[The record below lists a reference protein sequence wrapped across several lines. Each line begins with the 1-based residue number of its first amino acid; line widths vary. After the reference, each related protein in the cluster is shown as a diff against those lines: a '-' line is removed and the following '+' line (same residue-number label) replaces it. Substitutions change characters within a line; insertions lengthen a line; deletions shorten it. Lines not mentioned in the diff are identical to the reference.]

1 MSSVFRVRQAS
12 PAAPLSAA
20 TAVLTALAAC
30 GGGGMGTAPMSMA
43 NNVGSASTSMG
54 CTGSDTNNMNMN
66 MGSNMNMGPTMG
78 MGGNTTP
85 CAAPGI
91 MLAAL
96 AGAVNRTV
104 TLHAQVKVP
113 AGDAVMRVDFMVD
126 GARVGTTSDSGF
138 SVSWDS
144 TTVSDGPHTLAAT
157 VTDSLGQTASATPVT
172 LQVDNHPAF
181 TVTLSPAQIVPAP
194 VAASSG
200 TAHLSANLGSG
211 ALSGSV
217 MLSGITATAVTLNE
231 AFAGDQGAVLL
242 KLSPGTNAGEW
253 QVPADALLTSEQIT
267 ALLQGGLYLTASSA
281 AHPAGELRGQI
292 TPTGILVAFSAMSGT
307 QEVPAVVINATGI
320 AAATVDTVAETLTVH
335 IHATGVP
342 DAIAAEVDDGAAGT
356 VGTRVTVL
364 TRDDSDPR
372 HWSTQLSGVS
382 TADVDAFKA
391 SDWYVNVMTSADP
404 QGAIRGQIQLAG
416 H

>member
-66 MGSNMNMGPTMG
+66 MGSNMDMGSNMNMGPTMG

-126 GARVGTTSDSGF
+126 GAGVGTTSDGGF

-144 TTVSDGPHTLAAT
+144 TTVSDGPHTLTAT

-181 TVTLSPAQIVPAP
+181 TVALSPAQIVPAP
-194 VAASSG
+194 ASASSG
-200 TAHLSANLGSG
+200 TAHLSADLGSG

-217 MLSGITATAVTLNE
+217 VLSGEMMFRYMGWTE
-231 AFAGDQGAVLL
+231 
-242 KLSPGTNAGEW
+242 
-253 QVPADALLTSEQIT
+253 
-267 ALLQGGLYLTASSA
+267 
-281 AHPAGELRGQI
+281 
-292 TPTGILVAFSAMSGT
+292 
-307 QEVPAVVINATGI
+307 
-320 AAATVDTVAETLTVH
+320 
-335 IHATGVP
+335 
-342 DAIAAEVDDGAAGT
+342 AAE
-356 VGTRVTVL
+356 L
-364 TRDDSDPR
+364 IIK
-372 HWSTQLSGVS
+372 SG
-382 TADVDAFKA
+382 
-391 SDWYVNVMTSADP
+391 
-404 QGAIRGQIQLAG
+404 
-416 H
+416 